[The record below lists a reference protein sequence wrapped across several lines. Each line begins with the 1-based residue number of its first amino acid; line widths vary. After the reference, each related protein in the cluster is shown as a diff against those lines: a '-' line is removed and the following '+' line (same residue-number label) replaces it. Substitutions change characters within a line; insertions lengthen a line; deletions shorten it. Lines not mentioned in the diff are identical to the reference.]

1 MHSTRAPLG
10 GHIKAGHVCVLRQG
24 QRRRRVPLTYTVR
37 YRMNHLSDGRS
48 LSQFV
53 ARNVVALIA
62 ISALWIGL
70 QFAFNA
76 LFLFVG
82 AVRGD
87 GPRWSLFLQNAVSPG
102 TAAYV
107 SFSIVA
113 HFMRNGS
120 WKFLVAAFFLMLVS
134 YTVWGISFNAE
145 HYLLAQ
151 RVAEWREV
159 FWGSV
164 ASAAAATVGAI
175 IFAMQQRSNQQ

>member
-1 MHSTRAPLG
+1 
-10 GHIKAGHVCVLRQG
+10 
-24 QRRRRVPLTYTVR
+24 
-37 YRMNHLSDGRS
+37 MNQSIDGRS
-48 LSQFV
+48 LSQIV
-53 ARNVVALIA
+53 ARNVIALIA

-87 GPRWSLFLQNAVSPG
+87 SPQWSLFLQNAVSPA
-102 TAAYV
+102 TSAYL

-113 HFMRNGS
+113 HFMRDGC
-120 WKFLVAAFFLMLVS
+120 WKFLVAAFFFILLS

-151 RVAEWREV
+151 RVAEWRKV

-175 IFAMQQRSNQQ
+175 TFAMQQRNSQQ